1 MGSYLT
7 SRVIIPSQN
16 GLYCM
21 ELVRSNHKAMRFPFV
36 GATRSYTESFRAIR
50 SSRLERYAAE
60 TNKLLIRLDKLLVD
74 LPADPVK
81 RKGM

>member
-1 MGSYLT
+1 
-7 SRVIIPSQN
+7 
-16 GLYCM
+16 M
-21 ELVRSNHKAMRFPFV
+21 ELVCYIDKTISVDFLFV

-50 SSRLERYAAE
+50 NSRLERYAVE
-60 TNKLLIRLDKLLVD
+60 TNKLLIRLDKLIVD

>member
-1 MGSYLT
+1 MGSFLI
-7 SRVIIPSQN
+7 SIVIITFSKWTLFH
-16 GLYCM
+16 GT
-21 ELVRSNHKAMRFPFV
+21 PFI
-36 GATRSYTESFRAIR
+36 GAARSYTESFQAIR